1 MEEGGWKGGK
11 KGSFSRFGPVIW
23 NIIALCFRA
32 ARKQTKTVL
41 LINSSMEENINDAFF
56 HAIFKFVITTKTLF
70 YYLTRCPTL

>member
-11 KGSFSRFGPVIW
+11 KGHFLGLVLSS
-23 NIIALCFRA
+23 
-32 ARKQTKTVL
+32 VL